1 MSKSV
6 YNRHGFTLILLSLC
20 MMVIV
25 FMGITLSTVLNGK
38 YVKKV
43 VSSETNVTLIKNYA
57 NQKLGSIVD
66 SYSPIRINQ
75 FSSTK
80 LNDKEVKNIIDT
92 SVDELYDG
100 DPNLTIGSVVLTTI
114 GEKLKREA
122 RSNGVNLDTDIDQTV
137 ESNRGI
143 MDQIV
148 DNDIGPIDQTL
159 QHIKQIRALVKAS
172 IIVAGVIFILLAI
185 RLRKKVGSNMIFLHH
200 LGTVGI
206 CTSILLAIML
216 AIVYYPIA
224 GFITS
229 NVEYN
234 VRDVL
239 YNILNGIFT
248 SYISIVFMVFILSII
263 DWGGTGKYKYN

>member
-20 MMVIV
+20 LMVIV
-25 FMGITLSTVLNGK
+25 FMGITLSTVLNGN
-38 YVKKV
+38 YVKRV
-43 VSSETNVTLIKNYA
+43 VSSESNVSLIKNYT

-66 SYSPIRINQ
+66 SYAAINDLEATQ
-75 FSSTK
+75 LST
-80 LNDKEVKNIIDT
+80 DQVRTIIDS

-100 DPNLTIGSVVLTTI
+100 DNNLTIGSVILSTI
-114 GEKLKREA
+114 GDNLKKA
-122 RSNGVNLDTDIDQTV
+122 AKTNGLNIDSEIDQTV
-137 ESNRGI
+137 SSNKGI

-148 DNDIGPIDQTL
+148 NNDIGPIDQSL
-159 QHIKQIRALVKAS
+159 QDIKQVQRIVKVIIGVAS
-172 IIVAGVIFILLAI
+172 VLFVLLAI
-185 RLRKKVGSNMIFLHH
+185 RLRRKTKSNMMFFHH
-200 LGTVGI
+200 MGTVGI
-206 CTSILLAIML
+206 ITAILLAIML
-216 AIVYYPIA
+216 VLIYYPIA
-224 GFITS
+224 SYITS

-263 DWGGTGKYKYN
+263 DWGSTGKYKYN

>member
-20 MMVIV
+20 LMIVV
-25 FMGITLSTVLNGK
+25 FMGITLTTVLNGN

-43 VSSETNVTLIKNYA
+43 VSSDSNVSLIKNYT

-66 SYSPIRINQ
+66 SYSPFRDMSATQ
-75 FSSTK
+75 LSTGQ
-80 LNDKEVKNIIDT
+80 VRSIIDT

-114 GEKLKREA
+114 GDNLKKQA
-122 RSNGVNLDTDIDQTV
+122 KTNGLDIDSEIDQTV
-137 ESNRGI
+137 SSNKGI

-148 DNDIGPIDQTL
+148 NNDIGPIDQSL
-159 QHIKQIRALVKAS
+159 QHIKQIKQLVKAS
-172 IIVAGVIFILLAI
+172 IIIAGIIFILLAL
-185 RLRKKVGSNMIFLHH
+185 RLRVKVKSNMLFLHH
-200 LGTVGI
+200 MGTVGI
-206 CTSILLAIML
+206 CTAILLAIVL
-216 AIVYYPIA
+216 VIIYYPIA
-224 GFITS
+224 SFITS

-263 DWGGTGKYKYN
+263 DWGSTGKYKYN

>member
-6 YNRHGFTLILLSLC
+6 YNRHGFTLVLLSLC
-20 MMVIV
+20 LMIIV
-25 FMGITLSTVLNGK
+25 FMGITLTTVLNGN

-43 VSSETNVTLIKNYA
+43 VSSDSNVSLIKNYT

-66 SYSPIRINQ
+66 SYTPFKNL
-75 FSSTK
+75 SSTQ
-80 LNDKEVKNIIDT
+80 LSSEQVKGIIDT

-100 DPNLTIGSVVLTTI
+100 DPSLTIGSVVLTTI
-114 GEKLKREA
+114 GDNIKKQAKADGL
-122 RSNGVNLDTDIDQTV
+122 NIDTEVDQTV

-148 DNDIGPIDQTL
+148 NNDIGPIDQSL
-159 QHIKQIRALVKAS
+159 QHIKQIKQFVKAS
-172 IIVAGVIFILLAI
+172 IIVASIIFVLFAVRLWTKVKSKKLFFHHVGTVGIITAILLAI
-185 RLRKKVGSNMIFLHH
+185 VLVI
-200 LGTVGI
+200 I
-206 CTSILLAIML
+206 
-216 AIVYYPIA
+216 YYPIA
-224 GFITS
+224 SYITS

-239 YNILNGIFT
+239 YNVLNGIFT

-263 DWGGTGKYKYN
+263 DWGSTAKYKYN